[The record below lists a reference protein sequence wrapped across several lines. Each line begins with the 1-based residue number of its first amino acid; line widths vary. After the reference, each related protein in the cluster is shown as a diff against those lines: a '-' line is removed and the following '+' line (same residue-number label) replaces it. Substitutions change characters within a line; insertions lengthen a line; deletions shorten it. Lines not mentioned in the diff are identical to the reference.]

1 MVPCRVKEEA
11 RKADKQLTLV
21 PIIFLFLRSWSMI
34 RFCIYLVSSA
44 QQSQSLLDAQEILI
58 YLQVSVLYFCL
69 CVDMSRRSISLQAGF
84 IKSAAGR
91 AFLRPREDMRRI
103 GERFAGGVALI
114 SVRPPPA
121 DLWPT
126 CVAYLIREIWY
137 LVYVKRERQEWP
149 RDHNVP
155 AFFSR
160 LPYALCRFFVKVSCF
175 AFAVISIRFSS
186 NFLSQSRSLFP
197 K

>member
-58 YLQVSVLYFCL
+58 YLQVSMLYFCL
-69 CVDMSRRSISLQAGF
+69 CVDMSGRIISRQAGF

-114 SVRPPPA
+114 SVRPPCGPLA
-121 DLWPT
+121 CLCCLSHWRDLAPRLRETWTARVTTWPQ
-126 CVAYLIREIWY
+126 CSR
-137 LVYVKRERQEWP
+137 
-149 RDHNVP
+149 
-155 AFFSR
+155 FFSR

-175 AFAVISIRFSS
+175 AFFCVHKIFLQFS
-186 NFLSQSRSLFP
+186 LTE
-197 K
+197 

>member
-69 CVDMSRRSISLQAGF
+69 CVDMSGRIISLQAGF
-84 IKSAAGR
+84 IKSTAGR
-91 AFLRPREDMRRI
+91 AFLRLREDMRRI

-114 SVRPPPA
+114 SVGPPCGP
-121 DLWPT
+121 L
-126 CVAYLIREIWY
+126 
-137 LVYVKRERQEWP
+137 LVLPISLERFGTSFTWNVNGKS
-149 RDHNVP
+149 DHVTTMFP
-155 AFFSR
+155 LFFT
-160 LPYALCRFFVKVSCF
+160 
-175 AFAVISIRFSS
+175 FAVCVVP
-186 NFLSQSRSLFP
+186 FLRESKLLRVFLCT
-197 K
+197 

>member
-34 RFCIYLVSSA
+34 RFCIYLASSA

-69 CVDMSRRSISLQAGF
+69 SVDMSRRSISLQAGF
-84 IKSAAGR
+84 IKSAAGG

-114 SVRPPPA
+114 SVRPP
-121 DLWPT
+121 LRT
-126 CVAYLIREIWY
+126 SGL
-137 LVYVKRERQEWP
+137 LVLPISLERFGTSFTWNVNGKS
-149 RDHNVP
+149 DHVTTMFP
-155 AFFSR
+155 LFFT
-160 LPYALCRFFVKVSCF
+160 
-175 AFAVISIRFSS
+175 FAVCAVPFLRESKLLRVCCVHKIFLQFS
-186 NFLSQSRSLFP
+186 LTE
-197 K
+197 

>member
-69 CVDMSRRSISLQAGF
+69 CVDMSGRIISLQAGF

-91 AFLRPREDMRRI
+91 TFLRPR
-103 GERFAGGVALI
+103 
-114 SVRPPPA
+114 
-121 DLWPT
+121 
-126 CVAYLIREIWY
+126 
-137 LVYVKRERQEWP
+137 
-149 RDHNVP
+149 
-155 AFFSR
+155 
-160 LPYALCRFFVKVSCF
+160 
-175 AFAVISIRFSS
+175 
-186 NFLSQSRSLFP
+186 
-197 K
+197 